1 MPGAC
6 LGSISAGNGVLNGLG
21 VVCAGLP
28 LLLLLPQAEFGV
40 AGAVSGRSEARAGW
54 DTWDRRWW
62 RGTRGR
68 GRLLT
73 GWGC

>member
-6 LGSISAGNGVLNGLG
+6 LGSISAGNGVLNGLR
-21 VVCAGLP
+21 VVCAGFP

-40 AGAVSGRSEARAGW
+40 VGAVAGRSESWAGW
-54 DTWDRRWW
+54 VTGDRHWW

-73 GWGC
+73 GGGC